1 MKHVSFLLAFGLI
14 LAAGCS
20 KDGPEAT
27 KLILDG
33 DYEAASTLA
42 TAPIVMYTQNGPV
55 NNPALVD
62 RFLSRQYYASGFFS
76 RNDVA
81 LPAMNYGSLTLSIRG
96 NKQATFT
103 TVYPSNGFTDVLKT
117 EIIAHQATYFVA
129 AKLDSVSIFTS
140 AGSANRCSQL
150 STQTEV
156 ASPVKRCVNVSM
168 ATGYSQL
175 CTFRPIQVVKID
187 AGQLYIPRLS
197 WLIQSGNPRN
207 SGCGLATGG
216 SANLFNPAVLNQLA
230 AGDTLVVQERTI
242 ALIKK

>member
-1 MKHVSFLLAFGLI
+1 MKHVFRFLAFGLM
-14 LAAGCS
+14 LSAGCS
-20 KDGPEAT
+20 KDNPEVA
-27 KLILDG
+27 KVVLDG
-33 DYEAASTLA
+33 NYEAAATLA
-42 TAPIVMYTQNGPV
+42 TAPITMYTKDGPV

-81 LPAMNYGSLTLSIRG
+81 LPAMSYGSLTLSIRA

-103 TVYPSNGFTDVLKT
+103 TVYPGNGFRDSLKT
-117 EIIAHQATYFVA
+117 EITAQYSNHFVA
-129 AKLDSVSIFTS
+129 TKLDSVSNFTTATS
-140 AGSANRCSQL
+140 ADRCSQL
-150 STQTEV
+150 STQMEV
-156 ASPVKRCVNVSM
+156 ASPVKRCVNVSL

-175 CTFRPIQVVKID
+175 CKFRPIQVVKID

-197 WLIQSGNPRN
+197 WLIQSGNQRT
-207 SGCGLATGG
+207 SGCGRATGG
-216 SANLFNPAVLNQLA
+216 ASNLFNPAVLNQLV